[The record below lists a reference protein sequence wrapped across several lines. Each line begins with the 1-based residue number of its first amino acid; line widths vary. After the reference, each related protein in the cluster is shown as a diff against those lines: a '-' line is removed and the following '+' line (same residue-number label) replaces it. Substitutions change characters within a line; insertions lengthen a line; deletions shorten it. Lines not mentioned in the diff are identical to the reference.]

1 MNGSRSLAR
10 NAAHGMIRFLPL
22 LLIACL
28 AAALWSSGLAQN
40 ISLARLMEGR
50 DLLQGF
56 VAEKPLLT
64 ISAFV
69 CTYVAMVAMAFP
81 VSPLLTVTSGFLFG
95 PFLGTLLSVM
105 GSTFGGALLFLAAR
119 MGFAHVLTARLGPRL
134 QSFARGFRE
143 DASAY
148 MLFLRVAIIFP
159 SWFVNIG
166 TGLISIRLTTFLWT
180 TALGILPVTLAFAF
194 VGSGL
199 EKALSGELAAWRAC
213 MAAGNGSCSLDIH
226 PLTLLRPELVFA
238 LIVLAGLA
246 LLSVILRRRW
256 RVQG

>member
-1 MNGSRSLAR
+1 
-10 NAAHGMIRFLPL
+10 MIRFLPL
-22 LLIACL
+22 LIIACL
-28 AAALWSSGLAQN
+28 AAALWSSGLVQS

-69 CTYVAMVAMAFP
+69 GTYMAMVAMAFP
-81 VSPLLTVTSGFLFG
+81 VSPLLTLTSGFLFG
-95 PFLGTLLSVM
+95 PFLGTLLSVT
-105 GSTFGGALLFLAAR
+105 GLTFGGAVLFLAAR
-119 MGFAHVLTARLGPRL
+119 LGFAHVLTARLGPRL

-143 DASAY
+143 DASGY

-166 TGLISIRLTTFLWT
+166 TGLIGIRLTTFLWT

-199 EKALSGELAAWRAC
+199 EKALSGELAAWQAC
-213 MAAGNGSCSLDIH
+213 MAAASGSCRLDIH
-226 PLTLLRPELVFA
+226 PLTLLQPELVFA

-256 RVQG
+256 RVRG

>member
-1 MNGSRSLAR
+1 
-10 NAAHGMIRFLPL
+10 MIRFLPL

-40 ISLARLMEGR
+40 MSLARLMEGR
-50 DLLQGF
+50 DLLQGL

-69 CTYVAMVAMAFP
+69 GTYMAMVAMAFP
-81 VSPLLTVTSGFLFG
+81 VSPLLTLTSGFLFG
-95 PFLGTLLSVM
+95 PFLGTLLSVT
-105 GSTFGGALLFLAAR
+105 GSTFGGAVLFLAAR
-119 MGFAHVLTARLGPRL
+119 LGFAHVLTARLGPRL

-166 TGLISIRLTTFLWT
+166 TGLIGIRLTTFLWT
-180 TALGILPVTLAFAF
+180 TALGILPVTVAFAF

-213 MAAGNGSCSLDIH
+213 VAAGNGSCSLDIH
-226 PLTLLRPELVFA
+226 PLALLRPELVFA